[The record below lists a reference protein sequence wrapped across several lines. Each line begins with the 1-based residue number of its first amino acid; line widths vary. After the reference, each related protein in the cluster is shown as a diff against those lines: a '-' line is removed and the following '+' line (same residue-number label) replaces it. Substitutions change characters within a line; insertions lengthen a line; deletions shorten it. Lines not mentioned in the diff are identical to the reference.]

1 MCRMTFA
8 AVAALVVLA
17 PLTAASAQ
25 RVPGRDLFLF
35 PLGTLAEPATLAVAA
50 GGGFWNPATILL
62 APGNRVLLSAT
73 ALNSPI
79 EQAVSAQLGTVAYR
93 ISDHFTAGVQ
103 AAQSSVD
110 DLLRTDTDPQS
121 LPGGEIPY
129 RSMVLSAIAAA
140 TRGPATLGIALRR
153 RSGEVDITSGH
164 ATSVDVGGI
173 LERPGGLPVRLA
185 ASTFLLSVTGT
196 GDRPSFLG
204 AAEGILPFKAADVRA
219 GLAYQRDRDAGS
231 ETFAFASARTR
242 MIDIRGGVARQ
253 SAFGFTTNRLRLGLG
268 LRYARYLVGVSREDG
283 DGSSAGLGS
292 TYQFLLTTVF
302 R

>member
-8 AVAALVVLA
+8 AVAALVALV
-17 PLTAASAQ
+17 PFRAASAQ
-25 RVPGRDLFLF
+25 QVPGRDLFLF
-35 PLGTLAEPATLAVAA
+35 PLGTMAEPATLAVAA

-62 APGNRVLLSAT
+62 QPGNRALLSVT

-93 ISDHFTAGVQ
+93 INDHLTAGVQ

-121 LPGGEIPY
+121 LTGEIPY
-129 RSMVLSAIAAA
+129 RSTIVSAIAAA
-140 TRGPATLGIALRR
+140 TRGSATLGVAVRR
-153 RSGEVDITSGH
+153 RSGEVDVTSGH

-173 LERPGGLPVRLA
+173 IMRPAGLPVRLA
-185 ASTFLLSVTGT
+185 ASTFLLSVTGK
-196 GDRPSFLG
+196 GDRPSVLG
-204 AAEGILPFKAADVRA
+204 AAEGLLPFTSVDARA
-219 GLAYQRDRDAGS
+219 GLAYQRDQDAGS

-253 SAFGFTTNRLRLGLG
+253 SAFGFNTTRFRLGLG
-268 LRYARYLVGVSREDG
+268 LRYARYLVGVSREEG
-283 DGSSAGLGS
+283 TAGLGS